1 MEINDKLK
9 LIREH
14 TGESQAKFAKRFSI
28 PQQTYANYELNK
40 RNIPDDFKMKL
51 YRDLNVDLNW
61 LVTGEG
67 AMFRNGSTEGQ
78 ATGGESPPG
87 ANGPDYSLF
96 DRCTQLIPM
105 TNLSLS
111 AGHGVE
117 WGSGEY
123 TGELMPIPKDIYRR
137 FKSYDLAGA
146 RVKGDSMEPT
156 LKDGEPVVYAMG
168 AIEGDGIY
176 VISILDELFVKRLSR
191 NILDQ
196 TVTII
201 SDNTLYPPVV
211 YSVDREGLE
220 ILGKVVFWLHME
232 K

>member
-1 MEINDKLK
+1 MNDRLK
-9 LIREH
+9 LIRES

-40 RNIPDDFKMKL
+40 RNIPDDFKLKL
-51 YRDLNVDLNW
+51 YSELKVDLNW
-61 LVTGEG
+61 LITGAES
-67 AMFRNGSTEGQ
+67 MFTSQSSDSAAGSCGSGSDSEK
-78 ATGGESPPG
+78 A
-87 ANGPDYSLF
+87 AAIYDRF
-96 DRCTQLIPM
+96 DKCTQLIPM
-105 TNLSLS
+105 TDLSVS
-111 AGHGVE
+111 AGTGVD

-123 TGELMPIPKDIYRR
+123 TGELMPIPKDIYIRYR
-137 FKSYDLAGA
+137 SYDLAGA

-156 LKDGEPVVYAMG
+156 LKDGEPVVYARG

-201 SDNTLYPPVV
+201 SDNTLYPPIV
-211 YSVDREGLE
+211 YSMDREGLE